1 MTASRFAALG
11 LLLAVLALPWLGVA
25 LPLLDSFAEGER
37 DIAELSAKAERL
49 AAAAAAKDEW
59 LAQKEALAA
68 RRERGGLLLAGAS
81 EALAA
86 AALQNTIKTA
96 VARAG
101 GELRSTQ
108 PLTTSEEKGFRRIAV
123 RALLTTD
130 AEGLRTLL
138 HAVDA
143 ARPLLFV
150 EALEVRGRAVSRRDG
165 EPEEPQLDIR
175 IDVTGF
181 APATGGPP

>member
-1 MTASRFAALG
+1 MISRLAALV
-11 LLLAVLALPWLGVA
+11 LVLALPVLSWLGLAV
-25 LPLLDSFAEGER
+25 PLLAAHAESER
-37 DIAELSAKAERL
+37 EIAELTAKTDRL
-49 AAAAAAKDEW
+49 AALAATRED
-59 LAQKEALAA
+59 LTRQKEALAA
-68 RRERGGLLLAGAS
+68 RRQHGGLLLAGAS

-108 PLTTSEEKGFRRIAV
+108 PLTTSEEKGFRRISV
-123 RALLTTD
+123 RALLSTD
-130 AEGLRTLL
+130 GEGLRILL
-138 HAVDA
+138 HAIDS
-143 ARPLLFV
+143 ARPLLVV
-150 EALEVRGRAVSRRDG
+150 ETLEVRGRAVSRQGG

-181 APATGGPP
+181 AAAAP